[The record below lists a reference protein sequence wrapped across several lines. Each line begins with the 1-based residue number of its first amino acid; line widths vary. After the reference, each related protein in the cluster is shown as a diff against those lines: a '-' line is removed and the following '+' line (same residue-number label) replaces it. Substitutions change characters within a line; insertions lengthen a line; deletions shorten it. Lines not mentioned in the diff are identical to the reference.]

1 MATTNTDALSALQ
14 RGEISA
20 TETYTQA
27 LEQFAGQSEEAELR
41 RLRDEHRE
49 IANALRQ
56 HVREV
61 GGEPARDSGWWGNW
75 AKFVEGAA
83 KVFGKTPALKALK
96 EGEEHGI
103 KEYEKVLKAD
113 VPEECKT
120 MIRKQTLPRCQS
132 HIRALD
138 RLMDAK
144 PSY

>member
-1 MATTNTDALSALQ
+1 MTTTQTDSLSALH

-27 LEQFAGQSEEAELR
+27 MEKFAGQPELAELR

-49 IANALRQ
+49 TANSLRQ
-56 HVREV
+56 HVREI
-61 GGEPARDSGWWGNW
+61 GGEPSTGSEWWGSW
-75 AKFVEGAA
+75 AKCVEGTA
-83 KVFGKTPALKALK
+83 KIFGKTAALKALK

-103 KEYEKVLKAD
+103 KEYQKVAAAD

-120 MIRKQTLPRCQS
+120 MIRKQMVPQGES

-138 RLMDAK
+138 RLMKAQ
-144 PSY
+144 SAS